1 MEKLGLRRGNGSMR
15 TLCEP
20 AKQRFGDDYATAL
33 AEAIRLN
40 DRAMFSSHALT
51 QEQRESAL
59 KFYADT
65 QESLKKNVKWY
76 HRVWIKWI
84 QCLY

>member
-1 MEKLGLRRGNGSMR
+1 MR

-20 AKQRFGDDYATAL
+20 AKQRFGGDYATAL

-51 QEQRESAL
+51 QEQRESAAEIL
-59 KFYADT
+59 RRYAGK
-65 QESLKKNVKWY
+65 SKKNVKWY
-76 HRVWIKWI
+76 HRVW
-84 QCLY
+84 